1 MSRIVWLN
9 GSLVDPGR
17 AAVSLDDPAL
27 RWGEGLFE
35 TMRARDGR
43 VELLAAHLNR
53 LERSRAALGLDA
65 APGAGEVRAALGQ
78 ALVHAAGHRRVR
90 VSVSAGPLLLVE
102 VTPATPP
109 PDAAVTVAAR
119 SLRGAWLPGARMAE
133 HKTLSFAAYR
143 WAARRAA
150 EDGAGAALLTD
161 ADGRLGEGDA
171 GNLFAVV
178 AGEVLTAPVEG
189 LLPGVSRQAL
199 LGPLG
204 ATERAPLEYE
214 WRAAEELFLTNSVSG
229 VTAVTSADGVPIG
242 DGTVGRRTREAH
254 DLLRQAAEATAEPPG

>member
-9 GSLVDPGR
+9 GSLVDPER

-27 RWGEGLFE
+27 RWGDGLFE
-35 TMRARDGR
+35 TMRALDGR
-43 VELLAAHLNR
+43 VELLTAHLDR
-53 LERSRAALGLDA
+53 LDRSRATLGLDA
-65 APGAGEVRAALGQ
+65 APGAAEVRAALGE
-78 ALVHAAGHRRVR
+78 ALGGAAGHRRVR

-102 VTPATPP
+102 VAPERPPSDAPA
-109 PDAAVTVAAR
+109 ALAAR
-119 SLRGAWLPGARMAE
+119 SLRGAWSPGARMAE

-150 EDGAGAALLTD
+150 EDGVGAALLTD

-178 AGEVLTAPVEG
+178 AGAVLTAPVEG
-189 LLPGVSRQAL
+189 LLPGVARQAL
-199 LGPLG
+199 LGPLE
-204 ATERAPLEYE
+204 ATERAPLELE

-229 VTAVTSADGVPIG
+229 VTAVASADGVPIG
-242 DGTVGRRTREAH
+242 DGTVGPRTLEAH
-254 DLLRQAAEATAEPPG
+254 VLLRRAAEAGAEVP